1 MSTSSNT
8 AADNASRTGMALG
21 TSVLAVIVFVV
32 AMLVAGDD
40 NDPQEW
46 LWPVAG
52 VLGLIGAVL
61 GWRAQRP
68 PKGRALTAVI
78 LGGLVF
84 LVILGWTVVALIA
97 GDM

>member
-1 MSTSSNT
+1 MSTT
-8 AADNASRTGMALG
+8 GTDNASRTGMAFG
-21 TSVLAVIVFVV
+21 ISVLGLIAFFV
-32 AMLVAGDD
+32 AMAVAGDD
-40 NDPQEW
+40 NDPMEW

-68 PKGRALTAVI
+68 PKGRALLAVVV
-78 LGGLVF
+78 GGLVF
-84 LVILGWTVVALIA
+84 LMILGWTVVALIN